1 MVGCIPQCFWRI
13 PLFSPWIF
21 YVSSHAVVTK
31 ASGRI
36 LTIEMDW
43 FNGTPTGNG
52 CFLSLNQSA
61 PTGNMCLIF
70 NGFQW
75 ICLCF
80 SIAIFNNKKNW
91 DEHMKSS
98 AAAGEN
104 CTSCSYLDL
113 PIGGP
118 WPRISCDEIGP
129 YEGPSRLH
137 LGCDMAATCDERD
150 PPGWIHMGWFQVKK
164 PQVAQMILVDW
175 DWDRKVAKPNFDGLL
190 IYCNSPK
197 LAQTGLG
204 LMICWILGWELKASL
219 IRDFKMFYHY
229 QTQDFS
235 RTWCW

>member
-1 MVGCIPQCFWRI
+1 
-13 PLFSPWIF
+13 
-21 YVSSHAVVTK
+21 
-31 ASGRI
+31 
-36 LTIEMDW
+36 MDW

-150 PPGWIHMGWFQVKK
+150 PLAGST
-164 PQVAQMILVDW
+164 W
-175 DWDRKVAKPNFDGLL
+175 DDFRWKNHLSCPDDFG
-190 IYCNSPK
+190 
-197 LAQTGLG
+197 GLG
-204 LMICWILGWELKASL
+204 RPKSGQAEFWWLIDMIAPIHC
-219 IRDFKMFYHY
+219 
-229 QTQDFS
+229 T
-235 RTWCW
+235 

>member
-1 MVGCIPQCFWRI
+1 MNVLVGCIPQCFWRI

-129 YEGPSRLH
+129 LRDLPGCTLAATWLRHATNVTPLAGSTWDDFRWKNHKLPRWFWWTGTGTEKWPSRIL
-137 LGCDMAATCDERD
+137 MAY
-150 PPGWIHMGWFQVKK
+150 WYIV
-164 PQVAQMILVDW
+164 ILPNWHKLDW
-175 DWDRKVAKPNFDGLL
+175 DSWFAEFWDGNSKPV
-190 IYCNSPK
+190 
-197 LAQTGLG
+197 
-204 LMICWILGWELKASL
+204 W
-219 IRDFKMFYHY
+219 
-229 QTQDFS
+229 
-235 RTWCW
+235 